1 MDLLQ
6 ARESKLVVS
15 DQIKSEREDAIVT
28 RVVERELTPAARTR
42 WARRLVEM
50 AFVFRATGR
59 PEAALA
65 DEQRAV
71 TLQPFV
77 RTLGRRGLEIA
88 SEVALGRIPA
98 AEVSR
103 KPGA

>member
-1 MDLLQ
+1 M
-6 ARESKLVVS
+6 AE
-15 DQIKSEREDAIVT
+15 
-28 RVVERELTPAARTR
+28 AA
-42 WARRLVEM
+42 A
-50 AFVFRATGR
+50 
-59 PEAALA
+59 AALA

-77 RTLGRRGLEIA
+77 RALARRGLEIA